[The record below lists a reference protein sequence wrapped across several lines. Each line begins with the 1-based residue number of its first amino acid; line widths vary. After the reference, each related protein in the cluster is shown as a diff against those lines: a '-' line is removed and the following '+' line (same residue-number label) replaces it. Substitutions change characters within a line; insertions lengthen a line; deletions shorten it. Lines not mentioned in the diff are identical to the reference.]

1 MFLGGVRGKGG
12 SRRQVVHSVAE
23 YLDTDVDK
31 GLPGSAEG
39 IGELRNTVGDSNQI
53 GEAFRQIQV
62 QLKINRIDSVKERVS
77 LETLQAL
84 TRMY

>member
-1 MFLGGVRGKGG
+1 M
-12 SRRQVVHSVAE
+12 HSVAE

-39 IGELRNTVGDSNQI
+39 IGELCSAVGGSNQI
-53 GEAFRQIQV
+53 GEAFRQGQV
-62 QLKINRIDSVKERVS
+62 QLKITRIDSVKERVS